1 MIKVAVLDDYQNIF
15 KEIIDTESHKTKIE
29 FKVFN
34 HKFENQEDLIQELD
48 SFEALFLM
56 RERTQINSEIINSL
70 PKLKYIMTSGM
81 RNNSI
86 DLQAAK
92 NKNIFVQFLC
102 LLQSKSSTFPQF
114 LRFDSS
120 HKNEKTLDF
129 LRFFHFFEKR
139 SILQLTGISKNHKK

>member
-92 NKNIFVQFLC
+92 NKNIFVCGTDINPNPAAEITWAL
-102 LLQSKSSTFPQF
+102 
-114 LRFDSS
+114 
-120 HKNEKTLDF
+120 
-129 LRFFHFFEKR
+129 
-139 SILQLTGISKNHKK
+139 ILGLYRNLKIEIDNMFQG